1 MNNKN
6 KKLQKFIIILN
17 SLFLIIIIIFSPL
30 AFYVFNQDY
39 YLQLYDNNGVF
50 SVLNKTDVLKVTE
63 NIFNFFKYDGNLET
77 IDPSN
82 QVRFADEELSS
93 VATFTQ
99 NEINHLDDVRILFSR
114 ILILFYISLVLFIIL
129 SFLFIEKNFRN
140 FIRKLGITFIISS
153 VSVLFI
159 FIIFYFL
166 ANNFGSIFDKFHV
179 IFFPQGNFLFSA
191 DSLIIRLFPFVFFYD
206 FFISLITG
214 SSVLSGILL
223 AGGVVLIKIF
233 KPLE

>member
-1 MNNKN
+1 MNYKI
-6 KKLQKFIIILN
+6 KKLQKFLIILN

-50 SVLNKTDVLKVTE
+50 SVLNKTDVLKITG
-63 NIFNFFKYDGNLET
+63 NIFNFFKFDGNLEI

-99 NEINHLDDVRILFSR
+99 NEVNHLDDVRILFSR
-114 ILILFYISLVLFIIL
+114 IFILFYGSLILFTIL
-129 SFLFIEKNFRN
+129 SFLFIQKNFRN

-153 VSVLFI
+153 ASVLFI
-159 FIIFYFL
+159 FIIFYIL
-166 ANNFGSIFDKFHV
+166 ANNFGSIFDKFHLV
-179 IFFPQGNFLFSA
+179 FFPQGNFLFSV
-191 DSLIIRLFPFVFFYD
+191 DSLIIMLFPFGFFYD
-206 FFISLITG
+206 FFIRLITV
-214 SSVLSGILL
+214 SAVVSGILL
-223 AGGVVLIKIF
+223 AGGIVLVKIF